1 MSNSVRNF
9 LASMGANLK
18 NIDSSFS
25 RNDYGDSY
33 GNRLTAANI
42 EQVDYNI
49 RKILNPPTTAQ
60 PTIHDISSITPIN
73 FIQQP
78 NFEIQ
83 EMKPSR
89 EERINKLIGKSIPNV
104 GTNIDIP
111 TVEAFKKALAPVT
124 EQLEDIAVLNGLIIQ
139 RLEQLISIVNDDNP
153 PMESFPKDEE
163 FDDNSEPIEVYN
175 PDVSMSF
182 TEDDEIKNNSKS
194 PKKK

>member
-18 NIDSSFS
+18 NIDNSFS
-25 RNDYGDSY
+25 HNDYGDSY
-33 GNRLTAANI
+33 GTRMNASNI

-49 RKILNPPTTAQ
+49 RKTLNP
-60 PTIHDISSITPIN
+60 DISQSSIYDVSSIAPIN

-89 EERINKLIGKSIPNV
+89 EERINKLIGKSIPNA

-111 TVEAFKKALAPVT
+111 MVEAFKKALIPVT

-139 RLEQLISIVNDDNP
+139 RLEQLINIVNDDNQ
-153 PMESFPKDEE
+153 PMETFPKDGE
-163 FDDNSEPIEVYN
+163 FDNNSEPVEVYN

-182 TEDDEIKNNSKS
+182 TEDDEIKNKPKS

>member
-18 NIDSSFS
+18 NIDNSFS

-33 GNRLTAANI
+33 GTRMNASNI

-49 RKILNPPTTAQ
+49 RKTLNPVISQ
-60 PTIHDISSITPIN
+60 PSIYDVSSIAPTN

-78 NFEIQ
+78 DFEIQ

-89 EERINKLIGKSIPNV
+89 EERINKLIGKSIPNT
-104 GTNIDIP
+104 GTNIDTP
-111 TVEAFKKALAPVT
+111 MVEAFKKALTPVT
-124 EQLEDIAVLNGLIIQ
+124 EQLEDIAILNGLIIQ
-139 RLEQLISIVNDDNP
+139 RLEQLINIVNDDNP
-153 PMESFPKDEE
+153 PMETFPKDEE
-163 FDDNSEPIEVYN
+163 FDNNSKPIEVYN

-182 TEDDEIKNNSKS
+182 TEDDEIKNKPKS
-194 PKKK
+194 PKKKQ